1 MESLVP
7 LQASCSMADL
17 TRDWD
22 QSLGNSRMVMRPSF
36 PYAMWNFCPK
46 HYNATA
52 LTAISDLSGTQ
63 SSDILGQKVIFAPYG
78 WEKGGL
84 SVESFTLCLQ
94 VLSLFTCAGLFCME
108 TMCRQH
114 YCGSATENE
123 EAEKKCSSRLVC
135 TGTGVR

>member
-36 PYAMWNFCPK
+36 PYAMWNFCLK

-52 LTAISDLSGTQ
+52 LTAISDLSGT
-63 SSDILGQKVIFAPYG
+63 
-78 WEKGGL
+78 
-84 SVESFTLCLQ
+84 
-94 VLSLFTCAGLFCME
+94 
-108 TMCRQH
+108 
-114 YCGSATENE
+114 
-123 EAEKKCSSRLVC
+123 
-135 TGTGVR
+135 